1 MGSFSRTAEQK
12 AAPHLA
18 KGKKQTNVTKEKIL
32 HHGWVPAQSCS
43 PSRCFG
49 DNTMFG
55 ERRLIFS
62 IACPSVP
69 LCLLH
74 GDDGAEPVPR
84 AGQVLGQGSRGEEGG
99 DGDAGREAD
108 GQPAGGSFDLP
119 WGRHLC
125 RLHRPG
131 FPDGAKIR
139 VPRCR
144 QPGHRLRRW
153 RQGFHRLDR
162 HNHRLP
168 VDLVSHPPSEL
179 NGCKQVRYQRA
190 LLVRRGSHHPDHHLL
205 HPLHHAEDQ
214 GTWCKDLPPDFT
226 SSGGC
231 RARTRQKN
239 VIKARFGAR
248 THLVFCTFAFF
259 TNLIVMMSLTVAG
272 TAVLNSLVAD
282 LSPELAAMLL
292 AVVIGG
298 YTLIG
303 GLGATF
309 YVSYFNTALIFFL
322 IILLMVEV
330 FFNPFE
336 HVANPF
342 GSSKSIFEF
351 VACWKAPDT
360 SIGNHG
366 GSYLTFFRSGG
377 LVFGIVNLVG
387 NFGTVFCDQAYWQSS
402 VAAKPLQGVWGFIAG
417 GLCWFAIPFGLATTM
432 GLACLGLSSAQG
444 APMLSD
450 EDVMKGL
457 AAPLVAQKLLGPV
470 GEYSMLFLILMA
482 VMSTGSAEIIAV
494 ASIVIYDVYQ
504 TYICPFRRE
513 RKDGQCI
520 LCGRYLRQQK
530 GEDVTD
536 VCSCPSAEGC
546 EACNEDNVARAQTL
560 NVVKP
565 HYTCQAHGAYKEYQ
579 EHLLNYKNWC
589 IVLCTFLSI
598 PLCLFCWAVDLN
610 LAWPYY
616 FTGILI
622 SSSVIPIAMSILWAR
637 ATSYGLVSGVV
648 GGCLSG
654 MAAWLSYAS
663 TFPGGLSAA
672 TFVKNTG
679 EELPMLTG
687 NMVAIS
693 VGGAACIVVTFIPRW
708 RMTAEI
714 EEAEWDK
721 TRDIDNPL
729 SPWVTKYKGELNL
742 DDGENF
748 HDRPPL
754 EIVIRK
760 FRTAKVTAYTA
771 AVLFT
776 VFFMGLWPGSML
788 SVDILD
794 LNGFNIWTTISR
806 GWAFTAA
813 AVIIILPLFQEVAA
827 ILKQLKK
834 NAKEGRMMEDR
845 SQNEALMQD
854 MQQKSHSSDSR
865 PIIKSGLGYKII
877 NKHLDLTNTPSLSNS
892 SSSSSI
898 TSSADSKSSS
908 TSSLVNA

>member
-12 AAPHLA
+12 ATPHLA
-18 KGKKQTNVTKEKIL
+18 KGKKQTNVTKKKYCTMVGFQLKAAALLAVLATTQCLANDESPISSS
-32 HHGWVPAQSCS
+32 QSADQVSHSAYFTEMMVQS
-43 PSRCFG
+43 PSLEPTKCSDKVLEARKTATVTQGVKPTVSLQAAPLIFLG
-49 DNTMFG
+49 VGIFAVFIAQAFQMVRKYVYRDADNLDTAFDAG
-55 ERRLIFS
+55 GKVSIGLTATTIVSQWTRSATLLQSSTVASKYGISGPYWYAGGATIQIIIFS
-62 IACPSVP
+62 ILSIM
-69 LCLLH
+69 LKT
-74 GDDGAEPVPR
+74 R
-84 AGQVLGQGSRGEEGG
+84 A
-99 DGDAGREAD
+99 
-108 GQPAGGSFDLP
+108 P
-119 WGRHLC
+119 
-125 RLHRPG
+125 
-131 FPDGAKIR
+131 GAKTFL
-139 VPRCR
+139 
-144 QPGHRLRRW
+144 Q
-153 RQGFHRLDR
+153 
-162 HNHRLP
+162 
-168 VDLVSHPPSEL
+168 
-179 NGCKQVRYQRA
+179 
-190 LLVRRGSHHPDHHLL
+190 
-205 HPLHHAEDQ
+205 
-214 GTWCKDLPPDFT
+214 
-226 SSGGC
+226 
-231 RARTRQKN
+231 
-239 VIKARFGAR
+239 VIKARFGSR
-248 THLVFCTFAFF
+248 THQVFCLFAFF
-259 TNLIVMMSLTVAG
+259 TNLIVMMSLTIAG
-272 TAVLNSLVAD
+272 TTVLNSLVAD

-292 AVVIGG
+292 ASVIGG

-366 GSYLTFFRSGG
+366 GSYLTFFSSGG

-432 GLACLGLSSAQG
+432 GLAYLGLSSAQG
-444 APMLSD
+444 APLLSD

-504 TYICPFRRE
+504 TYICPFRRDHKE
-513 RKDGQCI
+513 GQCI
-520 LCGRYLRQQK
+520 LCGRFLRQQK
-530 GEDVTD
+530 EDEGRTEL
-536 VCSCPSAEGC
+536 CSCPSAESC
-546 EACNEDNVARAQTL
+546 EACKEDTLARAQSK

-565 HYTCQAHGAYKEYQ
+565 HYTCKAHGAFKEYQ

-589 IVLCTFLSI
+589 IILCTFLSI
-598 PLCLFCWAVDLN
+598 
-610 LAWPYY
+610 
-616 FTGILI
+616 
-622 SSSVIPIAMSILWAR
+622 
-637 ATSYGLVSGVV
+637 
-648 GGCLSG
+648 
-654 MAAWLSYAS
+654 
-663 TFPGGLSAA
+663 
-672 TFVKNTG
+672 
-679 EELPMLTG
+679 
-687 NMVAIS
+687 
-693 VGGAACIVVTFIPRW
+693 
-708 RMTAEI
+708 
-714 EEAEWDK
+714 
-721 TRDIDNPL
+721 PL

-742 DDGENF
+742 DDGEHF

-760 FRTAKVTAYTA
+760 FRTAKYTAYTA

-788 SVDILD
+788 TVDILD
-794 LNGFNIWTTISR
+794 LSGFNIWTTISR

-813 AVIIILPLFQEVAA
+813 AIIIILPLFQEVSA

-834 NAKEGRMMEDR
+834 NKKEGRMDDK
-845 SQNEALMQD
+845 SQNEALMQPL
-854 MQQKSHSSDSR
+854 QQKNSNGMDSR
-865 PIIKSGLGYKII
+865 PIIKSNIGYKII
-877 NKHLDLTNTPSLSNS
+877 NKHLDLSENNCSLSNS

-898 TSSADSKSSS
+898 SSTADSKSSS
-908 TSSLVNA
+908 TSSLVNTQ

>member
-12 AAPHLA
+12 ATPHLA
-18 KGKKQTNVTKEKIL
+18 KGKKQTNVTKEKYCTMVGFQLKAAALLAVLATTQCLVNDDSPISSSQSA
-32 HHGWVPAQSCS
+32 AQVSHSAYFTEMMVQS
-43 PSRCFG
+43 PSLEPAKCSDKVLEARKTATVTQGVKPTVSLQAALLIFLG
-49 DNTMFG
+49 VGIFAVFIAQAFQMVRKYVYRDADNLDTAFDAG
-55 ERRLIFS
+55 GKVSIGLTATTIVSQWTWSATLLQSSTVASKYGISGPYWYAGGATIQITIFS
-62 IACPSVP
+62 ILSIM
-69 LCLLH
+69 LKT
-74 GDDGAEPVPR
+74 R
-84 AGQVLGQGSRGEEGG
+84 A
-99 DGDAGREAD
+99 
-108 GQPAGGSFDLP
+108 P
-119 WGRHLC
+119 
-125 RLHRPG
+125 
-131 FPDGAKIR
+131 GAKTFL
-139 VPRCR
+139 
-144 QPGHRLRRW
+144 Q
-153 RQGFHRLDR
+153 
-162 HNHRLP
+162 
-168 VDLVSHPPSEL
+168 
-179 NGCKQVRYQRA
+179 
-190 LLVRRGSHHPDHHLL
+190 
-205 HPLHHAEDQ
+205 
-214 GTWCKDLPPDFT
+214 
-226 SSGGC
+226 
-231 RARTRQKN
+231 

-292 AVVIGG
+292 AAV
-298 YTLIG
+298 IG

-366 GSYLTFFRSGG
+366 GSYLTFFSSGG

-432 GLACLGLSSAQG
+432 GLAYLGLSSAQG
-444 APMLSD
+444 SPLLSD

-504 TYICPFRRE
+504 TYICPFRRDH
-513 RKDGQCI
+513 KDGQCI

-530 GEDVTD
+530 GEDVTE

-546 EACNEDNVARAQTL
+546 EACNEDTVARAQTL

-610 LAWPYY
+610 LAWTYS

-679 EELPMLTG
+679 QELPMLYG
-687 NMVAIS
+687 NITAI
-693 VGGAACIVVTFIPRW
+693 GMGAVFTIVVTFITRW
-708 RMTAEI
+708 NMTPEI
-714 EEAEWDK
+714 EEEEWEK

-729 SPWVTKYKGELNL
+729 SPWVAKYQGELNL
-742 DDGENF
+742 DDVENF

-754 EIVIRK
+754 DIVI
-760 FRTAKVTAYTA
+760 
-771 AVLFT
+771 
-776 VFFMGLWPGSML
+776 P
-788 SVDILD
+788 
-794 LNGFNIWTTISR
+794 NP
-806 GWAFTAA
+806 AFTSAT
-813 AVIIILPLFQEVAA
+813 Q
-827 ILKQLKK
+827 
-834 NAKEGRMMEDR
+834 
-845 SQNEALMQD
+845 QN
-854 MQQKSHSSDSR
+854 R
-865 PIIKSGLGYKII
+865 
-877 NKHLDLTNTPSLSNS
+877 
-892 SSSSSI
+892 
-898 TSSADSKSSS
+898 SKSNYI
-908 TSSLVNA
+908 V

>member
-1 MGSFSRTAEQK
+1 MQK
-12 AAPHLA
+12 NN
-18 KGKKQTNVTKEKIL
+18 KSKNST
-32 HHGWVPAQSCS
+32 
-43 PSRCFG
+43 
-49 DNTMFG
+49 
-55 ERRLIFS
+55 FS
-62 IACPSVP
+62 IFTFITNAKATTKQKISSVVVQHS
-69 LCLLH
+69 C
-74 GDDGAEPVPR
+74 
-84 AGQVLGQGSRGEEGG
+84 
-99 DGDAGREAD
+99 
-108 GQPAGGSFDLP
+108 F
-119 WGRHLC
+119 W
-125 RLHRPG
+125 
-131 FPDGAKIR
+131 
-139 VPRCR
+139 
-144 QPGHRLRRW
+144 
-153 RQGFHRLDR
+153 
-162 HNHRLP
+162 NHSP
-168 VDLVSHPPSEL
+168 I
-179 NGCKQVRYQRA
+179 A
-190 LLVRRGSHHPDHHLL
+190 LLAV
-205 HPLHHAEDQ
+205 
-214 GTWCKDLPPDFT
+214 F
-226 SSGGC
+226 
-231 RARTRQKN
+231 RAAFPRSFVTHSLNLNQ

-336 HVANPF
+336 HVNNPF
-342 GSSKSIFEF
+342 GSSNSIFEF

-366 GSYLTFFRSGG
+366 GSYLTFFSSGG

-432 GLACLGLSSAQG
+432 GLAYLGLSSAQG
-444 APMLSD
+444 APLLSE
-450 EDVMKGL
+450 EDIMKGL

-504 TYICPFRRE
+504 TYICPFRQDHQ
-513 RKDGQCI
+513 DGQCI
-520 LCGRYLRQQK
+520 LCGRFLRQQK
-530 GEDVTD
+530 EDEGQTE

-546 EACNEDNVARAQTL
+546 EACNEDTLARAQSK

-565 HYTCQAHGAYKEYQ
+565 HYTCKAHGAFKEYQ

-589 IVLCTFLSI
+589 IILCTFLSI

-610 LAWPYY
+610 LAWTYY

-693 VGGAACIVVTFIPRW
+693 VGGAACIIVTFITRW
-708 RMTAEI
+708 RLTPEM

-760 FRTAKVTAYTA
+760 FRTAKFTAYTA

-788 SVDILD
+788 TVDILD

-813 AVIIILPLFQEVAA
+813 AVIIILPLYQEASA

-834 NAKEGRMMEDR
+834 NKKEARMDDK
-845 SQNEALMQD
+845 SQNEALMQPL
-854 MQQKSHSSDSR
+854 QQKNHNSGIDSR
-865 PIIKSGLGYKII
+865 PIIKSSIGYKII
-877 NKHLDLTNTPSLSNS
+877 NKHLDLTNNCSLSNS

-898 TSSADSKSSS
+898 SSTADSKSSS
-908 TSSLVNA
+908 TSSLVNAQ